1 MKEYVSKWNASQKE
15 VDANTQQQDELTEV
29 EVPGKLKASL
39 NEVDANT
46 KQEDEL
52 AEADGKVDDSKNVD
66 DSENEEDEVEDD
78 EDDVEFSN
86 YIFCGRYKGFFLCV
100 LCDDEFTEHEVYEH
114 CCEEENYIQGR
125 IIKENFIQ
133 CKDCEYSTST
143 FHNLGRHTYENH
155 KVGGKDYKEN
165 VVDMSSVSVKTEL
178 RPEECKHSKKLNEEQ
193 VKEELVEKKEVT
205 VQTETELKKCNDCEF
220 CTDELQKHIRGEKC
234 KENIKEEMVKVETKE
249 ATVQTEPEQKKCN
262 DREFC
267 TDDLNELLKHT
278 QEEKCKEDNKIAV
291 SVKPVERELKNGL
304 QCYDCSETF
313 QTRRDLMTHRKATHK
328 EKVNLCKKFVA
339 RLYCIFGS
347 EACWYV
353 HKEREVKIIGTE
365 FECNQCRKVFRA
377 LPDLMR
383 HNKQEHNENIASC
396 YKEASGNC
404 MFGPNSCWFS
414 HIKSV
419 SNNRQKEKRFK
430 CRTCEQI
437 FNLKPVLMKHRKQEH
452 NAKVESCYKAAS
464 ETCSFEK
471 ESCWFN
477 H

>member
-15 VDANTQQQDELTEV
+15 VDANTQQEDELTEV

-178 RPEECKHSKKLNEEQ
+178 RPEECKHSKKIM
-193 VKEELVEKKEVT
+193 KSRSKK
-205 VQTETELKKCNDCEF
+205 
-220 CTDELQKHIRGEKC
+220 
-234 KENIKEEMVKVETKE
+234 
-249 ATVQTEPEQKKCN
+249 
-262 DREFC
+262 
-267 TDDLNELLKHT
+267 
-278 QEEKCKEDNKIAV
+278 
-291 SVKPVERELKNGL
+291 S
-304 QCYDCSETF
+304 
-313 QTRRDLMTHRKATHK
+313 
-328 EKVNLCKKFVA
+328 
-339 RLYCIFGS
+339 
-347 EACWYV
+347 
-353 HKEREVKIIGTE
+353 
-365 FECNQCRKVFRA
+365 
-377 LPDLMR
+377 
-383 HNKQEHNENIASC
+383 
-396 YKEASGNC
+396 
-404 MFGPNSCWFS
+404 
-414 HIKSV
+414 
-419 SNNRQKEKRFK
+419 
-430 CRTCEQI
+430 
-437 FNLKPVLMKHRKQEH
+437 
-452 NAKVESCYKAAS
+452 
-464 ETCSFEK
+464 
-471 ESCWFN
+471 
-477 H
+477 

>member
-1 MKEYVSKWNASQKE
+1 MS
-15 VDANTQQQDELTEV
+15 
-29 EVPGKLKASL
+29 LK
-39 NEVDANT
+39 
-46 KQEDEL
+46 
-52 AEADGKVDDSKNVD
+52 
-66 DSENEEDEVEDD
+66 
-78 EDDVEFSN
+78 
-86 YIFCGRYKGFFLCV
+86 
-100 LCDDEFTEHEVYEH
+100 
-114 CCEEENYIQGR
+114 
-125 IIKENFIQ
+125 
-133 CKDCEYSTST
+133 
-143 FHNLGRHTYENH
+143 
-155 KVGGKDYKEN
+155 
-165 VVDMSSVSVKTEL
+165 
-178 RPEECKHSKKLNEEQ
+178 PEEL
-193 VKEELVEKKEVT
+193 
-205 VQTETELKKCNDCEF
+205 ELKKG
-220 CTDELQKHIRGEKC
+220 I
-234 KENIKEEMVKVETKE
+234 
-249 ATVQTEPEQKKCN
+249 
-262 DREFC
+262 
-267 TDDLNELLKHT
+267 
-278 QEEKCKEDNKIAV
+278 
-291 SVKPVERELKNGL
+291 

-313 QTRRDLMTHRKATHK
+313 QTRRDLMTHRKVTHK
-328 EKVNLCKKFVA
+328 EKVNLCKKFIA

-404 MFGPNSCWFS
+404 MFGPKSCWFS

-419 SNNRQKEKRFK
+419 STNRQKEKRFK

-471 ESCWFN
+471 ENCWFN